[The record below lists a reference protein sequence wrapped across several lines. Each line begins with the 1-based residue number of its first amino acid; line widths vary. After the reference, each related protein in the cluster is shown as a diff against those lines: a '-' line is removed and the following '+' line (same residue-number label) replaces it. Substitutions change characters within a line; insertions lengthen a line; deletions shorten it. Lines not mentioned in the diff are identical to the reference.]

1 VLASLTGHL
10 TSLIGDHGVYAVFLL
25 MAIDAVLPAASEL
38 VMVYAGA
45 LAAGAFAGQH
55 VTLFGHQVQTGFA
68 AYFVMALSG
77 TLGYLAG
84 AIVGWAIGRYGG
96 REYLER
102 HGRWL
107 HVTPTRLDRAERWF
121 QRWDW
126 WAVFIGRVTPLA
138 RSFVSIPAGVF
149 RVPFVRYVILTL
161 LGSAVWA
168 FALAAVGWGLG
179 RSYESFHRDFRFVDY
194 AVAAGVLALV
204 AYLIVRRRRSTTIS
218 RRAEDPAR

>member
-10 TSLIGDHGVYAVFLL
+10 TSLIGDHGLYAVFAL
-25 MAIDAVLPAASEL
+25 MAVDAVLPAASEL

-45 LAAGAFAGQH
+45 LAAGAFASQH
-55 VTLFGHQVQTGFA
+55 VTLFGTQIHSGFR
-68 AYFVMALSG
+68 AYVAMALAG
-77 TLGYLAG
+77 TLGYLVG
-84 AIVGWAIGRYGG
+84 SIVGWAIGRYGG

-107 HVTPTRLDRAERWF
+107 HVTPARLDRAERWF

-126 WAVFIGRVTPLA
+126 WAVLIGRVTPLA

-149 RVPFVRYVILTL
+149 RTPFVRYVILTL

-168 FALAAVGWGLG
+168 FALAGAGWALG
-179 RSYESFHRDFRFVDY
+179 RSYETFHRDFRFVDY
-194 AVAAGVLALV
+194 AVLAGVLALA